1 MPAGGMLKSISS
13 GVGVAFASNMAWRR
27 DPGPESAVVVTTKV
41 AAWSGN
47 VATPNANAKR
57 NRFIGVQM
65 ILLEHQRR
73 QSQLGLEASSAGKRS
88 EMLGLAGKNQLKN
101 GITITITIKI
111 ETGDE
116 GISNLKKGVD

>member
-1 MPAGGMLKSISS
+1 
-13 GVGVAFASNMAWRR
+13 
-27 DPGPESAVVVTTKV
+27 
-41 AAWSGN
+41 
-47 VATPNANAKR
+47 
-57 NRFIGVQM
+57 M